1 MDDRDPHP
9 KFSDQAV
16 PVSLKDQ
23 IGYLVAVPQ
32 AACRKIRTHIRT
44 TQFYWKQAQV
54 AREIVK
60 ADRLKIGIVLAK
72 SFTLSAFAVFTD
84 TLRLA
89 SDELDRSGR
98 ISADW
103 QVLASTQHLITASCG
118 IQVAPTSSLTDPAN
132 FDCIVVVGGLL
143 SVEEP
148 VDRQTIAFL
157 KDAAVKK
164 VCLIGLCT
172 GSFILADAGLMKNHE
187 TCVSWLH
194 YQEFLERFPDHPVR
208 SDRIFALDKY
218 RGSCAGGT
226 SSADLAASLVRQY
239 IGKAAERNAFEV
251 LQIAHVRS
259 ERDIQP
265 RRPLLHECDDDRVKA
280 AFIMME
286 QRLDREIS
294 LDGLAAS
301 IGLSRRQ
308 LERLFNQKA
317 GMSPGQAYIR
327 LRMERAKKLLMQTSS
342 PMIEIALDVGF
353 DDPSH
358 FTRSFKRVHGQ
369 TPSQVRASSSKRI
382 A

>member
-1 MDDRDPHP
+1 MYGMRYHVQH
-9 KFSDQAV
+9 S
-16 PVSLKDQ
+16 
-23 IGYLVAVPQ
+23 I
-32 AACRKIRTHIRT
+32 I
-44 TQFYWKQAQV
+44 
-54 AREIVK
+54 K
-60 ADRLKIGIVLAK
+60 ANRLKIGFILAR
-72 SFTLSAFAVFTD
+72 SFTLSAFALFAD

-89 SDELDRSGR
+89 SDELDGSGR
-98 ISADW
+98 VSADW

-118 IQVAPTSSLTDPAN
+118 IQVAPTSSLTDPAK

-143 SVEEP
+143 SVEDP
-148 VDRQTIAFL
+148 VDHQTIAFL
-157 KDAAVKK
+157 KDADSKK

-172 GSFILADAGLMKNHE
+172 GSFILAEAGLMKDHE

-194 YQEFLERFPDHPVR
+194 FQEFHERFPDHKVQ
-208 SDRIFALDKY
+208 SNRIFALDRY

-251 LQIAHVRS
+251 LQIENVRS

-265 RRPLLHECDDDRVKA
+265 RRPLHHDCNDARVKA
-280 AFIMME
+280 ALIMME
-286 QRLDREIS
+286 QKLDREMS

-317 GMSPGQAYIR
+317 GMSPGQAYNKI
-327 LRMERAKKLLMQTSS
+327 RMEKAKRLLMQTNS

-353 DDPSH
+353 DDASH
-358 FTRSFKRVHGQ
+358 FTRSFKRVCGQ
-369 TPSQVRASSSKRI
+369 TPTQVRASAREVPC
-382 A
+382 